1 MDDRDEIAEL
11 RREVEQQRALL
22 NASYGTTITLID
34 MLTRALED
42 KGALDRVTL
51 ARALRYVVE
60 RDAKTIPQEPA
71 EKQAQMILG
80 LSMIAGYVENHLPPI
95 PPEKPQTGPRLR
107 VV

>member
-51 ARALRYVVE
+51 KDLPGTSYDVGYTY
-60 RDAKTIPQEPA
+60 DAEGCQLTAAFASSGQGIT
-71 EKQAQMILG
+71 
-80 LSMIAGYVENHLPPI
+80 SYPPV
-95 PPEKPQTGPRLR
+95 PFLDPVFRS
-107 VV
+107 